1 VSGLVAQ
8 VQRLVSGIVRRL
20 GGVPVGEV
28 RAAEAEIA
36 RLRARLDKV
45 TAQTARAKRKAPEVV
60 TADRPKRPAGEPR
73 KTREQHCTRTRET
86 LMRGRSRG

>member
-36 RLRARLDKV
+36 RLRARLDELE
-45 TAQTARAKRKAPEVV
+45 AQRARATKTAPEVV
-60 TADRPKRPAGEPR
+60 QADRPKRPAGEPR